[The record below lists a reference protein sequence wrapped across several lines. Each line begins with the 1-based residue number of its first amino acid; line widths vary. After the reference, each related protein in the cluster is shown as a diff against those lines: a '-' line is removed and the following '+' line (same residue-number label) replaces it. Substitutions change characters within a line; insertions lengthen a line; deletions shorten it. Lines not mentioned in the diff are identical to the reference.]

1 MIYEGIMDETSDP
14 LWAITKGMDA
24 EQSEAWAAQQLDGV
38 NCGDERRE
46 ARLVKLL
53 GAMMRHPGQSLPQQC
68 GEEASLKAAYRLLEC
83 TELQPEA
90 IVQSASGATL
100 QDLQRR
106 ALPEVLLAV
115 QDTTTLNFTS
125 HEALEGRGP
134 ISRGDNTQG
143 FHAHSTL
150 LLGEEALVHGLLE
163 CEVYARELTAQRA
176 RKPGE
181 RNRQRTAQKE
191 SQRWVRSLQQS
202 AQLCTLLPQAQAIVN
217 VADREADMYELF
229 LEAERL
235 GREHEGRLHLLVRA
249 QHDRQLQAMDRRLWE
264 HLEDQPAQLCWELQL
279 PAPKGIHGMQSRRVE
294 AVWQQ
299 VSFAV
304 PAHQQKYQG
313 HQQPVSLSVIMV
325 REPTPPQGQ
334 PALEWVLLSTWPV
347 DDAAQASRVVG
358 WYARRWQIE
367 VMHRVWK
374 SGCAVE
380 KRQLQQARSA
390 QVMIVL
396 DLLIAVRL
404 LSLLAS
410 ARHDP
415 QASAA
420 GWLNPAELQVLRARF
435 SLPQSPP
442 LTMVQALRCVAQLGG
457 HGAAPSRPPPG
468 AQALWRG
475 LQRLHDLTEGWLLAN
490 TPNKCG

>member
-1 MIYEGIMDETSDP
+1 
-14 LWAITKGMDA
+14 
-24 EQSEAWAAQQLDGV
+24 V
-38 NCGDERRE
+38 
-46 ARLVKLL
+46 
-53 GAMMRHPGQSLPQQC
+53 
-68 GEEASLKAAYRLLEC
+68 
-83 TELQPEA
+83 
-90 IVQSASGATL
+90 VQSAAAATL

-134 ISRGDNTQG
+134 IGRGDKTQG

-163 CEVYARELTAQRA
+163 CEVYARDATTQRG

-181 RNRQRTAQKE
+181 RNRQSATQKE
-191 SQRWVRSLQQS
+191 SQRWMRSLQQS
-202 AQLCTLLPQAQAIVN
+202 AQLCALLPQAEAIVN
-217 VADREADMYELF
+217 IADREADMYELF
-229 LEAERL
+229 IEAEQLRH
-235 GREHEGRLHLLVRA
+235 EHAGRLHLLVRA
-249 QHDRQLQAMDRRLWE
+249 QHDRQIQGADRRLWE
-264 HLEDQPAQLCWELQL
+264 HLAGQPAQLRWELQL
-279 PAPKGIHGMQSRRVE
+279 PAPKGIHGMQVRQVE

-313 HQQPVSLSVIMV
+313 HQQPVKLSVIMV
-325 REPTPPQGQ
+325 REPAPPQGQ
-334 PALEWVLLSTWPV
+334 QALEWVLLTTWPV
-347 DDAAQASRVVG
+347 CDALQARRVVG

-380 KRQLQQARSA
+380 KRRLQDARATQL
-390 QVMIVL
+390 MIVL
-396 DLLIAVRL
+396 DLLTAVRL
-404 LSLLAS
+404 LSLLSS
-410 ARHDP
+410 ARHQP

-420 GWLNPAELQVLRARF
+420 GWLTAAQQKVLQARF
-435 SLPQSPP
+435 ELPPSPP
-442 LTMVQALRCVAQLGG
+442 LTMDQALRCIAQLGG

-468 AQALWRG
+468 AQTLWRG
-475 LQRLHDLTEGWLLAN
+475 LVRLQDITEGWLLSH
-490 TPNKCG
+490 PHPPQ

>member
-1 MIYEGIMDETSDP
+1 MNRTRRQI
-14 LWAITKGMDA
+14 WAMTEGMDA
-24 EQSEAWAAQQLDGV
+24 EQSEAWATQQLSGV
-38 NCGDERRE
+38 DCGDVRRD
-46 ARLVKLL
+46 ARLIKLL

-68 GEEASLKAAYRLLEC
+68 GQEAPLKAAYRLLEC
-83 TELQPEA
+83 SALQSEA
-90 IVQSASGATL
+90 IVQSAAAATL
-100 QDLQRR
+100 EDLQRR

-134 ISRGDNTQG
+134 IGNNQKTQG

-163 CEVYARELTAQRA
+163 CEVYARDAGAQRA
-176 RKPGE
+176 RKSGE
-181 RNRQRTAQKE
+181 RNRQHAAQKE

-202 AQLCTLLPQAQAIVN
+202 AQLCALLPQAQAIVN

-229 LEAERL
+229 IAAEHLRAQHT
-235 GREHEGRLHLLVRA
+235 ERLHLLVRA
-249 QHDRQLQAMDRRLWE
+249 QHNRQLQQLEGRLWQ
-264 HLEDQPAQLCWELQL
+264 HLKAQPAQLCWELQL
-279 PAPKGIHGMQSRRVE
+279 PAPKGIHGRQSRQVE

-299 VSFAV
+299 VSLAV

-325 REPTPPQGQ
+325 RETAPPQGQ
-334 PALEWVLLSTWPV
+334 KALEWVLLSTWPV
-347 DDAAQASRVVG
+347 SDAIQARRVVG

-380 KRQLQQARSA
+380 QRQLRQARAA

-396 DLLIAVRL
+396 DLLTAVRL
-404 LSLLAS
+404 LSLLS
-410 ARHDP
+410 IARHQP
-415 QASAA
+415 QASATD
-420 GWLNPAELQVLRARF
+420 WLSPAQHNVLKARFALRAHDT
-435 SLPQSPP
+435 
-442 LTMVQALRCVAQLGG
+442 LTMDQAVRCIAQLGG

-468 AQALWRG
+468 SQALWRG
-475 LQRLHDLTEGWLLAN
+475 LLRLQDMTEGWLLSN
-490 TPNKCG
+490 PSQKCG